1 MPARTAT
8 TKTPTRTT
16 DALAL
21 LKKDHAE
28 ALKLLRKLESS
39 EDAGEREELL
49 AEVAQ
54 AIEVH
59 AQIEEEIF
67 YPAFHR
73 AAEDAEDEKLFYE
86 AAEEHGLVHIEL
98 PKLQQSEPGSD
109 VFAARAKVLKDL
121 IEHHAE
127 EEEHELFPR
136 VRKLLN
142 RTERI
147 ELGHRLEARKKA
159 LMHEGSAR
167 RS

>member
-1 MPARTAT
+1 MPARTT
-8 TKTPTRTT
+8 STKTD

-21 LKKDHAE
+21 LKKDHTNVK
-28 ALKLLRKLESS
+28 KLLRKLESS
-39 EDAGEREELL
+39 DDASERENLL

-54 AIEVH
+54 EIEVH

-73 AAEDAEDEKLFYE
+73 AAEESEDEKLFYE

-98 PKLQQSEPGSD
+98 PKLKQADPGSD

-127 EEEHELFPR
+127 EEEQELFPR

-142 RTERI
+142 RSERI
-147 ELGHRLEARKKA
+147 DLGNRLQARKSA
-159 LMHEGSAR
+159 LMNGGSAR
-167 RS
+167 RA

>member
-1 MPARTAT
+1 MPARTAASA
-8 TKTPTRTT
+8 KTT

-21 LKKDHAE
+21 LKKDHAN

-39 EDAGEREELL
+39 EDAAEREDLL

-54 AIEVH
+54 EIEVH

-73 AAEDAEDEKLFYE
+73 AAEEAEDEKLFYE

-98 PKLQQSEPGSD
+98 PKLQQADPGSD

-121 IEHHAE
+121 IELHAE

-136 VRKLLN
+136 VRKLLD
-142 RTERI
+142 RSERI
-147 ELGHRLEARKKA
+147 ELGHRLQARKSA
-159 LMHEGSAR
+159 LMNGGSAR